1 VHVTQRA
8 LTQRELADQ
17 AENYVIDRIRSL
29 PGWTAVNANDI
40 RYNQPRYDV
49 IATDSAGREVRVSVK
64 SASTGGAKQA
74 YTVDTPDERYP
85 VAVYAFVDMTGDTP
99 GRVYLAGSRTVMSLA
114 VERHAEYQSRRGKD
128 PLAKGSWKQKIGRV
142 LLTEMG
148 TLEAWGLLDSP
159 EPTTWPRVTARRRQ
173 HARDDAPPP
182 RFGQPASDGTI
193 SPSG

>member
-17 AENYVIDRIRSL
+17 AGNCVIDRIRSL

-49 IATDSAGREVRVSVK
+49 IATNNAGRELRVSVK

-74 YTVDTPDERYP
+74 YTVDTPDERYA

-99 GRVYLAGSRTVMSLA
+99 GPVYLAGS
-114 VERHAEYQSRRGKD
+114 
-128 PLAKGSWKQKIGRV
+128 KG
-142 LLTEMG
+142 LPMNNT
-148 TLEAWGLLDSP
+148 
-159 EPTTWPRVTARRRQ
+159 PRN
-173 HARDDAPPP
+173 
-182 RFGQPASDGTI
+182 
-193 SPSG
+193 